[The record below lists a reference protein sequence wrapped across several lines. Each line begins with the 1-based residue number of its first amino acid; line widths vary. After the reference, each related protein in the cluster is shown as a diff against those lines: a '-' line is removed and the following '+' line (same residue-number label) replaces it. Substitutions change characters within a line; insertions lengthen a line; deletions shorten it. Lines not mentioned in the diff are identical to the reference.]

1 MEGRRISKPLRI
13 VLLAAGALIIVGV
26 TLGIVWWKEINRLS
40 PGSLAVFAAE
50 IQAARRDNMISTAD
64 IDLLEELQ
72 AIAASKESS
81 LCGRSLSIVVGS
93 TPLLNGSISDGD
105 RRDIE
110 LVRDFL
116 LPKNGNLSGRE
127 FAAFLRSNPRIGETY
142 RAYRSTV
149 EQAIAR
155 RRQT

>member
-1 MEGRRISKPLRI
+1 
-13 VLLAAGALIIVGV
+13 
-26 TLGIVWWKEINRLS
+26 
-40 PGSLAVFAAE
+40 VFAAE
-50 IQAARRDNMISTAD
+50 LQAARRDSMISPAD

-72 AIAASKESS
+72 VIAASTEAS

-93 TPLLNGSISDGD
+93 TPLLHGAISDGD

-116 LPKNGNLSGRE
+116 LPKKGNLSGRE

-142 RAYRSTV
+142 RAYGSAV
-149 EQAIAR
+149 EQAVAR
-155 RRQT
+155 RRQPWSVPPS